1 MDSLKTLMDKK
12 QYDLVI
18 KLTEN
23 SNDSIALF
31 YRLSAFMAVGQSENA
46 LNLIKT
52 KRLILQKNL
61 SLLVKFHIEI
71 LCLLGRF
78 DEAYE
83 ELKYYQDLPYENQEV
98 EEILRSMPTYIREQ
112 EKASFGRKPIDEDE
126 IRKRLMSNKDE
137 DVLAALDEIKSF
149 PINNYLINLLKLVR
163 SHPRQ
168 VIRCFALLLLVNAK
182 YDKEVDFLYFD
193 KMKKVIP
200 SMLPEPF
207 NVPGFDNLEAV
218 MFAMQNEY
226 RDPSVAQNA
235 LHVLSS
241 YLLFIYP
248 EQISLSKEEVIVIF
262 GYVSKHLL
270 QIDTSDLEDVCEQKG
285 LDFDKINAQIKEI
298 EEDLNNF

>member
-31 YRLSAFMAVGQSENA
+31 YRLSAFMAVGQSEEA
-46 LNLIKT
+46 LNLIRT

-61 SLLVKFHIEI
+61 SLLIKFHIEI

-78 DEAYE
+78 DEAYD

-112 EKASFGRKPIDEDE
+112 EKASFGKKPIDEDE

-137 DVLAALDEIKSF
+137 DVLAALDEIKNL
-149 PINNYLINLLKLVR
+149 PINNYLINILKLIR

-168 VIRCFALLLLVNAK
+168 VIRSFALLLLVNAK

-200 SMLPEPF
+200 MMLPEPF
-207 NVPGFDNLEAV
+207 NVPGFDSLESV
-218 MFAMQNEY
+218 MFAMQNTY
-226 RDPSVAQNA
+226 RDPSVSQNA

-241 YLLFIYP
+241 YLLYIYP
-248 EQISLSKEEVIVIF
+248 EQINLNKDEIIIIF

-270 QIDTSDLEDVCEQKG
+270 QIPTDDLNDVCEQKG